1 MKSFIIKLSV
11 LAISFFALIRCTKNI
26 SSLNL
31 NVSAVQKLYDPADND
46 AVVLQPSSSAS
57 VFFDWAPALAADGG
71 MVMYEVAFDLPN
83 GDFSKPV
90 YKVLSD
96 NGGMMTQATITHKVL
111 NQIAAL
117 AGAGPSDTIT
127 LKWTVLSTKGT
138 KEVLSQ
144 ESRKITITRLAGF
157 ANPPTS
163 LYMAGSGSEAGQEFT
178 SLGNGEFEI
187 YTKLTTGQPF
197 QFADALSGSA
207 NNYYIGNNG
216 VLMQGTTGGTVATTG
231 VYHLDVDFTSGSTTM
246 TQINSV
252 NLFYDDTKTLVN
264 VPYVGQG
271 VWTVNNAPLTLK
283 QESWGWEDRYK
294 FEYMVTEADGTPSTE
309 WWGSVN
315 GDNNAP
321 TTGSTAASFWYLV
334 PVTSDQWNNS
344 FKFDHA
350 FFATPPNITINVTVT
365 MNSSGPYTHS
375 ISQ

>member
-11 LAISFFALIRCTKNI
+11 LAIPFFALIGCTKNI

-31 NVSAVQKLYDPADND
+31 NVSAVQTLYDPADNN
-46 AVVLQPSSSAS
+46 AVVLQPTASAS

-117 AGAGPSDTIT
+117 AGAGPSDTIA

-138 KEVLSQ
+138 NEVVSQ
-144 ESRKITITRLAGF
+144 ASRKITITRLAGF

-163 LYMAGSGSEAGQEFT
+163 LFMAGSGSEAGQEFT

-187 YTKLTTGQPF
+187 YTKLTTGQSF
-197 QFADALSGSA
+197 QFVDALSGSA
-207 NNYYIGNNG
+207 NNYFIGNNG

-231 VYHLDVDFTSGSTTM
+231 VYHLDVDFTSGSTTT

-252 NLFYDDTKTLVN
+252 NLFYDDTKALITI
-264 VPYVGQG
+264 PYAGQG
-271 VWTVNNAPLTLK
+271 VWTFANAPLTLK
-283 QESWGWEDRYK
+283 QEGWGWEDRYK
-294 FEYMVTEADGTPSTE
+294 FEYMVTKSDGTPSTE

-321 TTGSTAASFWYLV
+321 TTGSTAPSFWYLV

-350 FFATPPNITINVTVT
+350 FLTTPPNITINVTVT